1 MAIKVVDIWYKA
13 PFVELRLLWEKMSSL
28 AGIIVSEGNITGW
41 VGVELFRGKTWVGA
55 GKIGWCIPKSCWI
68 TQ

>member
-1 MAIKVVDIWYKA
+1 
-13 PFVELRLLWEKMSSL
+13 MSSL

-55 GKIGWCIPKSCWI
+55 GKIG
-68 TQ
+68 

>member
-1 MAIKVVDIWYKA
+1 MFSGLATTQLFKKTIWRSK
-13 PFVELRLLWEKMSSL
+13 LLIFDTKLHLVIVRKMSSL

-55 GKIGWCIPKSCWI
+55 GKIG
-68 TQ
+68 